1 MFFRFVT
8 EGYIIYNFTMSKY
21 RIGIDTGG
29 TFTDLIRFNMN
40 TGEITSLKV
49 PSTPGKPLQAFVGA
63 LEQSEVPLDS
73 VDGLVHGTTVATNAL
88 IQRNGAKVGFICTA
102 GYEDTAYIQR
112 VNRQFLYDLTWDKPM
127 PLLQSRRNCI
137 GVTERVNAKGEIVTV
152 LEDSE
157 IERVVKHVEIS
168 NYESLAI
175 CLLFSYLNITHEKLL
190 ANKLRE
196 KFPEIPISVSHEIAP
211 IWREYERS
219 STTIA
224 DAFIKP
230 LIRNY
235 VTSLKNGLSE
245 TGFTHPWSMMKSN
258 GGLMNA
264 DAAALQPIHLA
275 MSGPAGGAVASQRI
289 SSLLGLNNLVTI
301 DVGGTS
307 ADVGLILDGQISYT
321 TEYEIEWGIP
331 AAIPLIDIK
340 TVGAGGGSIASIN
353 SGGFLQ
359 VGPKSAGAAPG
370 PICYG
375 KGGKNITLTDANL
388 VLGRLNPN
396 YFLGGKLQLDTSLI
410 DAEIQKMSKMVNMSE
425 LELAL
430 AVIEI
435 ANENMAN
442 AIRMV
447 SIERGHDPRNFAL
460 LAFGGA
466 GPLHGCA
473 IARKLGIP
481 TVVIPPF
488 PGGFCALGLLMG
500 DLRVDKVWTQSFRS
514 DRVKPSEVVTRF
526 DLIAEAASTE
536 LKQQGFNGEPTYE
549 YSINMRYLGQNYE
562 MEVVVPSLRSTNSE
576 SASEQLNKAYES
588 FNRKHIAMYE
598 YSMNE
603 AVIEMISFKV
613 AAIGL
618 IQHPKLATIS
628 ETEKQVT
635 ETRSVHFELVGT
647 VTCVV
652 IRRQSMPINVTLGGP
667 MIIEEDGSTTL
678 VEPGAKVTRNEYDI
692 LTLEVPK

>member
-1 MFFRFVT
+1 MT
-8 EGYIIYNFTMSKY
+8 NY

-29 TFTDLIRFNMN
+29 TFTDLVRFNMS
-40 TGEITSLKV
+40 TGEISSLKV

-63 LEQSEVPLDS
+63 LKQSEVPLNNIE
-73 VDGLVHGTTVATNAL
+73 GLVHGTTVATNAL
-88 IQRNGAKVGFICTA
+88 IQRTGAKVGFICTA

-112 VNRQFLYDLTWDKPM
+112 VNRQFLYDLTWDKPT

-137 GVTERVNAKGEIVTV
+137 GVHERVNAKGEIVTK
-152 LEDSE
+152 LEDAD
-157 IERVVKHVEIS
+157 IDRVIDHVETG
-168 NYESLAI
+168 NYGSLAI

-190 ANKLRE
+190 ANRLRE
-196 KFPEIPISVSHEIAP
+196 RFPNLPISVSHEIAP

-230 LIRNY
+230 LIQNY
-235 VTSLKNGLSE
+235 VSSLKSGLADA
-245 TGFTHPWSMMKSN
+245 GFIHPWSMMKSN

-275 MSGPAGGAVASQRI
+275 MSGPAGGAVASQRV
-289 SSLLGLNNLVTI
+289 SALLGLNNVVTI

-307 ADVGLILDGQISYT
+307 ADVGMVLDGQISYT

-340 TVGAGGGSIASIN
+340 TVGAGGGSIASVN

-359 VGPKSAGAAPG
+359 VGPRSAGAVPG

-375 KGGKNITLTDANL
+375 QGGTNITLTDANL
-388 VLGRLNPN
+388 TLGRLNPD
-396 YFLGGKLQLDTSLI
+396 YFLGGKLQLDRSLI
-410 DAEIQKMSKMVNMSE
+410 DAELGRLSKILGMKD

-430 AVIEI
+430 AVVEI

-466 GPLHGCA
+466 GPLHGSA

-481 TVVIPPF
+481 KVIIPPY

-514 DRVKPSEVVTRF
+514 DRVTPSEVVARF
-526 DLIAEAASTE
+526 DVIADAAAIE
-536 LKQQGFNGEPTYE
+536 LRQQGFEGEPTYE

-562 MEVVVPSLRSTNSE
+562 MEVVVPSLRSTNNE
-576 SASEQLNKAYES
+576 SAKEQIESAYEA

-618 IQHPKLATIS
+618 IQHPKLATLKDTGTQI
-628 ETEKQVT
+628 TQ
-635 ETRSVHFELVGT
+635 TRSVHFETLGT
-647 VTCVV
+647 VPCAV
-652 IRRQSMPINVTLGGP
+652 IRRKSMPVDVSFEGP
-667 MIIEEDGSTTL
+667 LIIEEDGSTTL
-678 VEPGAKVTRNEYDI
+678 VEPDMKVVRNPYDI
-692 LTLEVPK
+692 LILEVLK

>member
-1 MFFRFVT
+1 MT
-8 EGYIIYNFTMSKY
+8 SW

-29 TFTDLIRFNMN
+29 TFTDLIRFDTD
-40 TGEITSLKV
+40 TGEIFSLKV
-49 PSTPGKPLQAFVGA
+49 PSTPNKPLQAFVGA
-63 LEQSEVPLDS
+63 LEQSKVFLND

-88 IQRNGAKVGFICTA
+88 IQRTGAKVGFICTS

-112 VNRQFLYDLTWDKPM
+112 VNRQFLYDLTWDKPV

-137 GVTERVNAKGEIVTV
+137 GVSERVNAKGEIVTE
-152 LEDSE
+152 LNEAE
-157 IERVVKHVEIS
+157 IERIIELVRKG
-168 NYESLAI
+168 NYDSLAI
-175 CLLFSYLNITHEKLL
+175 CLLFSYLNITHEKIL
-190 ANKLRE
+190 ASKLRD
-196 KFPEIPISVSHEIAP
+196 KFPNIPISVSHEIAP

-235 VTSLKNGLSE
+235 VESLKNGLADA
-245 TGFTHPWSMMKSN
+245 GFTHPWSMMKSN

-264 DAAALQPIHLA
+264 DAAALQPIQLA

-359 VGPKSAGAAPG
+359 VGPKSAGAVPG

-375 KGGKNITLTDANL
+375 NGGKNITLTDANL
-388 VLGRLNPN
+388 ILGRLNPN
-396 YFLGGKLQLDTSLI
+396 YFLGGKLQLDISLI
-410 DAEIQKMSKMVNMSE
+410 DAELQKTAEILNMSD

-430 AVIEI
+430 AVVEI

-481 TVVIPPF
+481 TVIVPPF

-514 DRVKPSEVVTRF
+514 DKVTPNEVVARF
-526 DLIAEAASTE
+526 DLIAEAASSE
-536 LKQQGFNGEPTYE
+536 LKEQGFIGEPNYE

-576 SASEQLNKAYES
+576 SAHEQLEKSYES

-603 AVIEMISFKV
+603 AIIEMISFKV
-613 AAIGL
+613 AAIGR
-618 IQHPKLATIS
+618 IQHPKLATVAVTGTHI
-628 ETEKQVT
+628 TEN
-635 ETRSVHFELVGT
+635 RRVHFEEVGASPCT
-647 VTCVV
+647 VT
-652 IRRQSMPINVTLGGP
+652 RRRSLPINVAFEGP

-678 VEPGAKVTRNEYDI
+678 VEPGAKVTRNEYDV
-692 LTLEVPK
+692 LTIEVPK